1 MQKELQRN
9 EVLYCNSFIILML
22 ELCDSVLLDIILH

>member
-22 ELCDSVLLDIILH
+22 ELCDSVLLDIIVH